1 MNILLKTENLVGLEY
16 LIKQK
21 GLAGKIDLIYTDPP
35 FCYQWKFYD
44 YQWASNYDKQLPA
57 WRSSIF

>member
-35 FCYQWKFYD
+35 F
-44 YQWASNYDKQLPA
+44 ATN
-57 WRSSIF
+57 